1 MNRLQI
7 VTLVIGLLL
16 FGGGLAVLFA
26 AGSNPGFF
34 TGSGNPEA
42 REERAYTSLREAD
55 EYLRQNSREAARSA
69 SVIFNRVLAQNLSP
83 RLNELSA
90 YGLAVSLEKLD
101 DRAAAI
107 EYYRELKKR
116 GVTDE
121 SLRDRVDYSLGKLML
136 YIDHEE
142 EGSAL
147 LKPLLAKTQD
157 RVLKSKIHEAFGNF
171 AMARGQRQR
180 AEANFR
186 IAVKYDPE
194 NLAAERGRAA
204 ALKGQGRAWEAYKHY
219 DDYLITTGNLDPKD
233 SRRLARDLETDV
245 YERGLSA
252 YRAKRYSEAIGYLN
266 RALRNSDGVVRSE
279 KTLFWLGE
287 SYAAAGKTDSAI
299 RCYDR
304 VLKNADAGFD
314 QAALVKKGILL
325 EKNGRL
331 EEAGSVFQRAI
342 EDYPG
347 GAYTGR
353 AQEWR
358 EEVLAQLREKAVIE
372 NLELD
377 RRDRDARNGA
387 GDSSSGKRGS
397 GDSESGRP
405 TADGLP

>member
-34 TGSGNPEA
+34 TGSGHPEA

-266 RALRNSDGVVRSE
+266 RALRNSDSLARSE

-377 RRDRDARNGA
+377 RRDREARNGA

>member
-7 VTLVIGLLL
+7 VLLTTGLLL

-26 AGSNPGFF
+26 TGT
-34 TGSGNPEA
+34 TGSRSDA
-42 REERAYTSLREAD
+42 LDAVAKKEEQAYVSLREAD
-55 EYLRQNSREAARSA
+55 EYLRQNSRDAARSA
-69 SVIFNRVLAQNLSP
+69 SVIFNRVLAQNVSP
-83 RLNELSA
+83 RVNELAA

-116 GVTDE
+116 GVTDPV
-121 SLRDRVDYSLGKLML
+121 LRARVDYSLGKLLL

-147 LKPLLAKTQD
+147 LKPLLASTED
-157 RVLKSKIHEAFGNF
+157 RILKSKIHAAFGNF
-171 AMARGQRQR
+171 ALARGQRQR

-186 IAVKYDPE
+186 IAIKYDPE
-194 NLAAERGRAA
+194 NLDAERGRAA

-219 DDYLITTGNLDPKD
+219 DDYLITTGNLDPRG
-233 SRRLARDLETDV
+233 SEQLRDELESDV

-252 YRAKRYSEAIGYLN
+252 YRAGRYHDAIGYLN
-266 RALRNSDGVVRSE
+266 RAVRNSDGTSDSE
-279 KTLFWLGE
+279 KALFWLGE
-287 SYAAAGKTDSAI
+287 SYAAAGKSRDAI
-299 RCYDR
+299 QNYNR
-304 VLKNADAGFD
+304 VLKNSDSTYD

-325 EKNGRL
+325 EKSGAL
-331 EEAGSVFQRAI
+331 EEAGAAFQRAI

-358 EEVLAQLREKAVIE
+358 EEVLAQMREKAIID

-377 RRDRDARNGA
+377 RDDARTNQNQSTQQNSDII
-387 GDSSSGKRGS
+387 DSR
-397 GDSESGRP
+397 
-405 TADGLP
+405 

>member
-7 VTLVIGLLL
+7 ATLVIGLLL
-16 FGGGLAVLFA
+16 FGGGVAVLFA
-26 AGSNPGFF
+26 NVAGTSGFGLDHHDRPG
-34 TGSGNPEA
+34 A
-42 REERAYTSLREAD
+42 REEQAYVKLREAD

-69 SVIFNRVLAQNLSP
+69 SVIFNRVLARNVSP
-83 RLNELSA
+83 RINELAA

-107 EYYRELKKR
+107 EYYRELKQR
-116 GVTDE
+116 GVTDPV
-121 SLRDRVDYSLGKLML
+121 LRDRVDYSLGKLLL

-171 AMARGQRQR
+171 ALARGQRQR

-219 DDYLITTGNLDPKD
+219 DDYLVTNGNLDPKD
-233 SRRLARDLETDV
+233 SKRLRGELEGDV

-252 YRAKRYSEAIGYLN
+252 YRAKRYHDAIGYLN
-266 RALRNSDGVVRSE
+266 RALRNSDSLNRSE

-287 SYAAAGKTDSAI
+287 SYAAAGKSKEAI

-304 VLKNADAGFD
+304 VLKNADSGFD

-325 EKNGRL
+325 EKSGRL
-331 EEAGSVFQRAI
+331 AEAGAVFQRAI

-377 RRDRDARNGA
+377 RLQKSRARTNDITAA
-387 GDSSSGKRGS
+387 GDA
-397 GDSESGRP
+397 EAAP
-405 TADGLP
+405 ATAKDLP